1 MIKRMIMLPSLIAL
15 LLIAGCI
22 PTPDNQEEEVIQDNE
37 EKAQETVII
46 PDLQIKDEY
55 YRTLLPFKASASR
68 GLVVSNLNTRYD
80 VREVEEGLLR
90 LATQQFSTDDHFFQE
105 GQYITEEMAL
115 SWIRRNS
122 EENPE
127 GLNPAVTDQMTE
139 ELTEAEIADKA
150 PIYLAHIVEQNFLV
164 MTKDNKVRLDGI
176 SIGLAMNSVY
186 YPRNGKDV
194 PIPDKVLEEQG
205 MLMAEKI
212 VTGLRQIEGLENVP
226 IMVGLF
232 KQASN
237 NSIVPGN
244 YFATAM
250 AEGGK
255 GPTAWKK
262 VDEKHVIFP
271 SSGNDEGYRDVNTK
285 FLNFKQAIDD
295 YFPSFVNV
303 IGRGYYANGT
313 LRSLEI
319 EVPIQFYGKSETIG
333 FVQYLTGQISKYLP
347 DVPIEVSIT
356 SSNGPEALIV
366 KESGKEEP
374 FIHIYGY

>member
-1 MIKRMIMLPSLIAL
+1 MIKRIIFLPSLIVL
-15 LLIAGCI
+15 LFIAGCI
-22 PTPDNQEEEVIQDNE
+22 PTPDNSDEEVIQDSE
-37 EKAQETVII
+37 EKEQETVII
-46 PDLQIKDEY
+46 PDLQIKDNY
-55 YRTLLPFKASASR
+55 YRTLLPFKSSASR

-90 LATQQFSTDDHFFQE
+90 LSTQQFSTEDHFFQE

-122 EENPE
+122 EENPD
-127 GLNPAVTDQMTE
+127 GLNPALPEEMTE
-139 ELTEAEIADKA
+139 ETTEQEIADKA
-150 PIYLAHIVEQNFLV
+150 PIYLAHVVEQNYLV
-164 MTKDNKVRLDGI
+164 MTGDNKVRLDGI
-176 SIGLAMNSVY
+176 SIGLALNSVY

-194 PIPDKVLEEQG
+194 PIPDNVLEEQG
-205 MLMAEKI
+205 TLMAEEI
-212 VTGLRQIEGLENVP
+212 VSRLRSIEGLENIP
-226 IMVGLF
+226 IMIGLF

-244 YFATAM
+244 YFATVV

-255 GPTAWKK
+255 GPAGWKK
-262 VDEKHVIFP
+262 IDEKHVLFP
-271 SSGNDEGYRDVNTK
+271 ASGNDEEYRDVNTK
-285 FLNFKQAIDD
+285 FQNFKQSIDD

-333 FVQYLTGQISKYLP
+333 FVQYLTGQISKLP
-347 DVPIEVSIT
+347 NVPIEVSIT

-366 KESGKEEP
+366 KEPGNEEP
-374 FIHIYGY
+374 YIHIYGY